1 MGGQPDP
8 GSSFN
13 LCNLPPWAIA
23 SREFAAEPRPIEVQ
37 GGREANRFLF
47 RMLDAIDDPDERARR
62 FDDFVTVKF
71 QLHEWRRE
79 ATDSARRSIKNS
91 YLRFLRGWGVDS
103 SSIEGAVLKG
113 WVESRMGLGPT
124 YHRGRI
130 EGPDSEAY
138 QCYALDRVRGHART
152 NAIDSQL
159 DLLFTFTQYELARR
173 HPGERWLTLWRGI
186 HDVAE
191 HEVLERPGRR
201 DWLVRMNS
209 LSSFTR
215 ERERAWEFGST
226 VFEARVPVPRVFFAS
241 ELLPHSILKGEREV
255 LVVGGELRVKVLA
268 G

>member
-1 MGGQPDP
+1 MGRQPDP
-8 GSSFN
+8 GGSFN

-37 GGREANRFLF
+37 GVREANRFLF
-47 RMLDAIDDPDERARR
+47 KMLDDIADPDERARR
-62 FDDFVTVKF
+62 FDNFLTVKF
-71 QLHEWRRE
+71 QLHQWERE
-79 ATDSARRSIKNS
+79 ETDTARRSIKNS

-124 YHRGRI
+124 YHRERI
-130 EGPDSEAY
+130 AGPDSEAY
-138 QCYALDRVRGHART
+138 QRYALDRVRGHART

-159 DLLFTFTQYELARR
+159 DLLYTFTQYELARR
-173 HPGERWLTLWRGI
+173 RPAERWLTLWRGV
-186 HDVAE
+186 HDAGQ
-191 HEVLERPGRR
+191 HDVLERTGRR

-209 LSSFTR
+209 LSSFTH
-215 ERERAWEFGST
+215 ERERAWEFGFT
-226 VFEARVPVPRVFFAS
+226 VFEAQVPVPRVFFAS